1 VPKLWREIPG
11 KESNYVVNPYDD
23 PLIRRL
29 RGPSPVMPSDIEIV
43 LRELTELKREVKL
56 IRKALERH
64 GIKIE
69 EEGP

>member
-1 VPKLWREIPG
+1 VQELSREIPG
-11 KESNYVVNPYDD
+11 HKSECVINPYDD

-43 LRELTELKREVKL
+43 LRELAELKREVKL

>member
-1 VPKLWREIPG
+1 VPKLWKEILG
-11 KESNYVVNPYDD
+11 HESECVVNPYDD

-43 LRELTELKREVKL
+43 LKELAELKREVKL

>member
-11 KESNYVVNPYDD
+11 HKSKYVVNPYDD

-29 RGPSPVMPSDIEIV
+29 RGPSPVTPSDIEIV
-43 LRELTELKREVKL
+43 LRELAELKREVKL
-56 IRKALERH
+56 IRKALESH

>member
-1 VPKLWREIPG
+1 VI
-11 KESNYVVNPYDD
+11 NPYDD

-43 LRELTELKREVKL
+43 LRELAELKREVKL

>member
-1 VPKLWREIPG
+1 
-11 KESNYVVNPYDD
+11 VVNPYDD

-43 LRELTELKREVKL
+43 LKELAELKREVKL

-64 GIKIE
+64 GIKLD

>member
-1 VPKLWREIPG
+1 VPKLWKEIPG
-11 KESNYVVNPYDD
+11 HKSKFVVNPRDD

-43 LRELTELKREVKL
+43 LKELAELKREVKL

-64 GIKIE
+64 GIKLD